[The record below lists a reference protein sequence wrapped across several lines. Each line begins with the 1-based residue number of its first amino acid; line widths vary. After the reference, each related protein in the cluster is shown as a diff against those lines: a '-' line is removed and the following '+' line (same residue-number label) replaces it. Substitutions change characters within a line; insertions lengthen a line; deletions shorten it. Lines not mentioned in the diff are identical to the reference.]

1 MAAGPT
7 DRIIILVHVDDPL
20 VFANNHND
28 ECWGHT
34 LMERRFITK
43 GRSYLTPSEPM
54 DFESIRITIDEEGV
68 LRLDNQEKIKKYL
81 EAAGMVDCN
90 PASQP
95 ITKSI
100 IAYIG
105 DHRDEAYGAE
115 QVEQFQREVGQLRW
129 LADTT
134 HPLLAP
140 AASILGSFMSSPCEG
155 CLQATH
161 HAFRWLKGVQ
171 DTCLVRDPTDT
182 PVFSASS
189 DADVAGLYT
198 ELGEV
203 RSRTGYWITYNGMP
217 VAWLSKLQSCAATS
231 AQVLTAEDE
240 EEPVI
245 ALSSCEAETHA
256 LSETVKTLLNL
267 GFGAKELGFKVK
279 RPISIAVD
287 AAAAIS
293 FAQGTAKRS
302 RMKYIDMRQQWVQ
315 QLRNKDEIAYTKV
328 AGTDND
334 ADYFTKVH
342 PRPKHLEFE
351 ARLMKR
357 LPR

>member
-1 MAAGPT
+1 
-7 DRIIILVHVDDPL
+7 
-20 VFANNHND
+20 
-28 ECWGHT
+28 
-34 LMERRFITK
+34 
-43 GRSYLTPSEPM
+43 
-54 DFESIRITIDEEGV
+54 
-68 LRLDNQEKIKKYL
+68 
-81 EAAGMVDCN
+81 
-90 PASQP
+90 
-95 ITKSI
+95 
-100 IAYIG
+100 
-105 DHRDEAYGAE
+105 
-115 QVEQFQREVGQLRW
+115 
-129 LADTT
+129 
-134 HPLLAP
+134 
-140 AASILGSFMSSPCEG
+140 MSSPCEG

-161 HAFRWLKGVQ
+161 HAFRWLKGVH
-171 DTCLVRDPTDT
+171 DTCLVRDPTA
-182 PVFSASS
+182 PPGLSASS

-256 LSETVKTLLNL
+256 LSETVKTLRNL
-267 GFGAKELGFKVK
+267 GFGAEELGIEVK

>member
-1 MAAGPT
+1 MTAIQHLNLSPSPSS
-7 DRIIILVHVDDPL
+7 RI
-20 VFANNHND
+20 
-28 ECWGHT
+28 
-34 LMERRFITK
+34 
-43 GRSYLTPSEPM
+43 
-54 DFESIRITIDEEGV
+54 
-68 LRLDNQEKIKKYL
+68 
-81 EAAGMVDCN
+81 
-90 PASQP
+90 
-95 ITKSI
+95 
-100 IAYIG
+100 IG

-182 PVFSASS
+182 PGFSASS

-256 LSETVKTLLNL
+256 LSETVKTLRSL
-267 GFGAKELGFKVK
+267 GFGAEELGIEVK

-334 ADYFTKVH
+334 ADFFTKVH
-342 PRPKHLEFE
+342 PRPKHLDFE